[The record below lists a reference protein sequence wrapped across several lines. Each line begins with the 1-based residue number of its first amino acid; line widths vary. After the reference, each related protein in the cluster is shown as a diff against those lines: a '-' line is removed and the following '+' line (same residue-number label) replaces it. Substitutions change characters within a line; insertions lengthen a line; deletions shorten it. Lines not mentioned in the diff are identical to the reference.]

1 MPVNR
6 TRADNAKRSFKCG
19 VCGTTFASS
28 AMTAGCPSCGNTCSE
43 GSCRVIDA
51 SDEDY

>member
-6 TRADNAKRSFKCG
+6 SMADNAKRSFKCSD
-19 VCGTTFASS
+19 CGTTFAS
-28 AMTAGCPSCGNTCSE
+28 AALTAECPSCGNTCSE
-43 GSCRVIDA
+43 GSCQVIDA